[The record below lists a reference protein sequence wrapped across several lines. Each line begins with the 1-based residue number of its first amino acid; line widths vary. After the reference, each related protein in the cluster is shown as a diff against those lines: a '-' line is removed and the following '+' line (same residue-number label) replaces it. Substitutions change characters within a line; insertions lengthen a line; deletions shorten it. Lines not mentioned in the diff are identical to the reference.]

1 MFSAAAAYGEGYGAR
16 QPDDPEWPLWEPGA
30 GPSSIPQAGPSSYAS
45 RARSASSR
53 APPAV
58 PPPPSSGYQ
67 HGIGLTDYST
77 PPYAPGNI
85 SLRHTRST
93 PSLRHN
99 TPILKPRKSALRRM
113 ISQPMMFT
121 AANTR
126 TRRRISRE
134 YREIQESIEKA
145 ELNPEEYAQV
155 LRDRAMHAVRFQ
167 QTKVNQNAGGRL
179 IPDEIVHEACLA
191 VCYNAL
197 HREDEALKRAI
208 EFLRVM
214 DKNLRVELSEFVKSV
229 IKSSGGT
236 RVELVVAER
245 WEGFMKNVLGNLAVD
260 WTPSG
265 TVSSVGVRW
274 SSEERKWEMRK
285 FIGVIWYAL
294 KVFEGQIDPSAETI
308 PDYAVRIGGDQNEI
322 PADVTIL
329 CPYFTERKTVRNQL
343 RRYLNQLFEPGRW
356 ERFAPLL
363 WLVSV
368 SNALPSVKD
377 PDEYQAKLSLD
388 FDEPDVETLGGE
400 GTPKVDSGARI
411 VMIQLGRAEFAIYR
425 VFEEPE
431 DEEYQYFRWS
441 IRRMDEPRPAR
452 VNNKDLMEFFRVG
465 DAWED
470 EGQRRV
476 KWKVGEVGRMVR
488 SGRLSGEVRFLYA
501 CLEAGIEMAYTTRQG
516 AWLGVSEVVDG
527 LPDRSEEDSVFR
539 GFSGEFTDEARAG
552 EFNIEPG
559 RPRLSE
565 MTPAEIRMSGF
576 NKQVSDGVW
585 SYFGY
590 RVFDVKYEAEPRTLD
605 FLDSALAPQ
614 DPRWIDFGLPSNW
627 QQGHIP
633 LPWEAA
639 YREIQDMD
647 SEIAITRNI
656 EEVAKMITP
665 MWKQVLL
672 RKVEGDRESMIKGL
686 WGDKTGG
693 RKLKGLKKRGGGW
706 YGNLDLNLNFGGSNK
721 FKRFGRIFGGKK
733 EGGFVE
739 KRDRMRIKAVGVLG
753 FESSDCWDDE
763 VWEKERFRRVFE

>member
-30 GPSSIPQAGPSSYAS
+30 GSSSNPQAGPSSYAS

-53 APPAV
+53 APP
-58 PPPPSSGYQ
+58 SSGYQ
-67 HGIGLTDYST
+67 HGIGLTDYSN
-77 PPYAPGNI
+77 PPYAPGNL

-93 PSLRHN
+93 PSLRHT

-167 QTKVNQNAGGRL
+167 QTKVNQNAGGWL
-179 IPDEIVHEACLA
+179 IPDEIVHDACLA

-208 EFLRVM
+208 EYLKAMGKSSR
-214 DKNLRVELSEFVKSV
+214 DELSEFVKSV
-229 IKSSGGT
+229 VKSSGGT

-245 WEGFMKNVLGNLAVD
+245 WEGFMKHVLGNLAVG
-260 WTPSG
+260 WTPSV
-265 TVSSVGVRW
+265 TLHSELMRW

-285 FIGVIWYAL
+285 FIGVVWYAL
-294 KVFEGQIDPSAETI
+294 KIFEGQIDPSAETI

-329 CPYFTERKTVRNQL
+329 CPYFTERKTVRNQI
-343 RRYLNQLFEPGRW
+343 R
-356 ERFAPLL
+356 
-363 WLVSV
+363 
-368 SNALPSVKD
+368 
-377 PDEYQAKLSLD
+377 
-388 FDEPDVETLGGE
+388 
-400 GTPKVDSGARI
+400 
-411 VMIQLGRAEFAIYR
+411 R

-476 KWKVGEVGRMVR
+476 KWKVGEVGR
-488 SGRLSGEVRFLYA
+488 
-501 CLEAGIEMAYTTRQG
+501 TG

-527 LPDRSEEDSVFR
+527 LPDRGEEDSVFR

-552 EFNIEPG
+552 GFNIERG

-590 RVFDVKYEAEPRTLD
+590 RVFDVKYEPESKTLD

-627 QQGHIP
+627 QQGYIP

-656 EEVAKMITP
+656 DEVAKMITP

-672 RKVEGDRESMIKGL
+672 RKVERDRESMIKGL

-693 RKLKGLKKRGGGW
+693 RKLKGLKKRGAGW
-706 YGNLDLNLNFGGSNK
+706 YGNLNFGGSNK
-721 FKRFGRIFGGKK
+721 FKRFGGIFGGKK

-739 KRDRMRIKAVGVLG
+739 KKERMRIKAVAVLG

>member
-30 GPSSIPQAGPSSYAS
+30 GSSSNPQAGPSSYAS

-53 APPAV
+53 APP
-58 PPPPSSGYQ
+58 SSGYQ
-67 HGIGLTDYST
+67 HGIGLTDYSN
-77 PPYAPGNI
+77 PPYAPGNL

-93 PSLRHN
+93 PSLRHT

-167 QTKVNQNAGGRL
+167 QTKVNQNAGGWL
-179 IPDEIVHEACLA
+179 IPDEIVHDACLA

-208 EFLRVM
+208 EYLKAMGKSSR
-214 DKNLRVELSEFVKSV
+214 DELSEFVKSV
-229 IKSSGGT
+229 VKSSGGT

-245 WEGFMKNVLGNLAVD
+245 WEGFMKHVLGNLAVG
-260 WTPSG
+260 WTPSV
-265 TVSSVGVRW
+265 TLHSELMRW

-285 FIGVIWYAL
+285 FIGVVWYAL
-294 KVFEGQIDPSAETI
+294 KIFEGQIDRTDKCEAASAETI

-329 CPYFTERKTVRNQL
+329 CPYFTERKTVRNQI

-356 ERFAPLL
+356 ERIAPLL
-363 WLVSV
+363 WLVNV
-368 SNALPSVKD
+368 SNALPSVRG
-377 PDEYQAKLSLD
+377 PDEYQTKLSLD
-388 FDEPDVETLGGE
+388 LDETDVESLGGE

-411 VMIQLGRAEFAIYR
+411 VMVQLGRAEFAIYR

-476 KWKVGEVGRMVR
+476 KWKVGEVGR
-488 SGRLSGEVRFLYA
+488 
-501 CLEAGIEMAYTTRQG
+501 TG

-527 LPDRSEEDSVFR
+527 LPDRGEEDSVFR

-552 EFNIEPG
+552 GFNIERG

-590 RVFDVKYEAEPRTLD
+590 RVFDVKYEPESKTLD

-627 QQGHIP
+627 QQGYIP

-656 EEVAKMITP
+656 DEVAKMITP

-672 RKVEGDRESMIKGL
+672 RKVERDRESMIKGL

-693 RKLKGLKKRGGGW
+693 RKLKGLKKRGAGW
-706 YGNLDLNLNFGGSNK
+706 YGNLNFGGSNK
-721 FKRFGRIFGGKK
+721 FKRFGGIFGGKK

-739 KRDRMRIKAVGVLG
+739 KKERMRIKAVAVLG

>member
-1 MFSAAAAYGEGYGAR
+1 MFSAAAAYGEGYGTR
-16 QPDDPEWPLWEPGA
+16 QPDDPEWPLWGPGA
-30 GPSSIPQAGPSSYAS
+30 GSSSNPQAGPSSYAS

-58 PPPPSSGYQ
+58 PAPPSSGYQ
-67 HGIGLTDYST
+67 HGIGLTDYSN
-77 PPYAPGNI
+77 PPYAPGNL

-93 PSLRHN
+93 PSLRHT

-134 YREIQESIEKA
+134 YREIQQSIEKA
-145 ELNPEEYAQV
+145 ELNPEEYTQV

-167 QTKVNQNAGGRL
+167 QTKVNQNAGGWL
-179 IPDEIVHEACLA
+179 IPDEIVHDACLA

-208 EFLRVM
+208 EYLKAMGKSSR
-214 DKNLRVELSEFVKSV
+214 DELSEFVKSV

-245 WEGFMKNVLGNLAVD
+245 WEGFMKHVLGNLAVG

-265 TVSSVGVRW
+265 TLRSELMRW

-285 FIGVIWYAL
+285 FIGVVWYAL
-294 KVFEGQIDPSAETI
+294 KIFEAQIDRTDKCEAASAETI

-329 CPYFTERKTVRNQL
+329 CPYFTERKTVRNQI
-343 RRYLNQLFEPGRW
+343 R
-356 ERFAPLL
+356 
-363 WLVSV
+363 
-368 SNALPSVKD
+368 
-377 PDEYQAKLSLD
+377 
-388 FDEPDVETLGGE
+388 
-400 GTPKVDSGARI
+400 
-411 VMIQLGRAEFAIYR
+411 R

-476 KWKVGEVGRMVR
+476 KWKVGEVGRTVR
-488 SGRLSGEVRFLYA
+488 SCRLSGEVRFLYA

-527 LPDRSEEDSVFR
+527 LPDRGEEDSVFR

-552 EFNIEPG
+552 GFNIEPG
-559 RPRLSE
+559 RLRLSE

-590 RVFDVKYEAEPRTLD
+590 RVFDVKYEPEPKTLD

-656 EEVAKMITP
+656 DEVAKMITP

-672 RKVEGDRESMIKGL
+672 RKVERDRESMIKGL
-686 WGDKTGG
+686 WGGKTGG
-693 RKLKGLKKRGGGW
+693 RKLKGLKKRGAGW
-706 YGNLDLNLNFGGSNK
+706 YGNLNFGGSNK
-721 FKRFGRIFGGKK
+721 FKRFGGIFGGKK

-739 KRDRMRIKAVGVLG
+739 KKERMRIKAVAVLG